1 MIHVE
6 LASKAYDVVIASGA
20 RHEVGER
27 LATIWQPR
35 QVMIVTDEHVGPLY
49 LADVSATLAQHGFTV
64 HTTTVPASET
74 SKSLQMVEQI
84 VGKMAE
90 DGFTRQ
96 DAIVA
101 LGGGV
106 VGDLTGVIASLYMR
120 GIAFAQIAT
129 SLTAQVDASV
139 GGKTAVNM
147 ATVKNIMGSFYQPDM
162 VLIDPDFLQTL
173 SDRDLVEG
181 YAEVVKTS
189 ALAGG
194 DFWRLTGE
202 IKTVDVIRERAE
214 VLITKSVSYKRDIV
228 VADEKEGG
236 VRKYLNFG
244 HTLGHAIEL
253 MAHGELRHGEAVAV
267 GMVAISER
275 FENAGITGSGI
286 TALLRDRLVPVG
298 LPVTSP
304 LIGQAAFYD
313 HLKNDKKNAAGM
325 LQLVAISVPGQ
336 PTIVQK
342 ALADM
347 PAFVESR

>member
-1 MIHVE
+1 
-6 LASKAYDVVIASGA
+6 
-20 RHEVGER
+20 
-27 LATIWQPR
+27 
-35 QVMIVTDEHVGPLY
+35 
-49 LADVSATLAQHGFTV
+49 
-64 HTTTVPASET
+64 
-74 SKSLQMVEQI
+74 MVEQI
-84 VGKMAE
+84 VGEMAAY
-90 DGFTRQ
+90 GFTRQ

-189 ALAGG
+189 VLAGG
-194 DFWRLTGE
+194 DFWRLTGD
-202 IKTVDVIRERAE
+202 IKTVAAIRERAE
-214 VLITKSVSYKRDIV
+214 TLITKSVLYKRDIV

-253 MAHGELRHGEAVAV
+253 MAHGELRHGEAVAI

-275 FENAGITGSGI
+275 FEKAGITESGI
-286 TALLRDRLVPVG
+286 TALLRDRLVAVG

-313 HLKNDKKNAAGM
+313 HLKNDKKNAAGT

-342 ALADM
+342 DLADM

>member
-1 MIHVE
+1 MIHVK
-6 LASKAYDVVIASGA
+6 LASESPMMWSLLVAFVIK
-20 RHEVGER
+20 GER

-35 QVMIVTDEHVGPLY
+35 QVMIVTDQNVGPLY
-49 LADVSATLAQHGFTV
+49 LADVSASLAQHGFTV
-64 HTTTVPASET
+64 HTTTVPAGET

-84 VGKMAE
+84 VGEMAAY
-90 DGFTRQ
+90 GFTRQ

-189 ALAGG
+189 VLAGG
-194 DFWRLTGE
+194 DFWRLTGD
-202 IKTVDVIRERAE
+202 IKTVAAIRERAE
-214 VLITKSVSYKRDIV
+214 TLITKSVLYNRDIV

-253 MAHGELRHGEAVAV
+253 MAHGELRHGEAVAI

-275 FENAGITGSGI
+275 FEKAGITESGI
-286 TALLRDRLVPVG
+286 TALLRDRLVAVG

-304 LIGQAAFYD
+304 LIGQVAFYD
-313 HLKNDKKNAAGM
+313 HLKNDKKNAAGT

-342 ALADM
+342 ALVDM

>member
-1 MIHVE
+1 MIHVK
-6 LASKAYDVVIASGA
+6 LASKAYDVVIASGVC
-20 RHEVGER
+20 HQVGER

-35 QVMIVTDEHVGPLY
+35 QVMIVTDQNVGPLY
-49 LADVSATLAQHGFTV
+49 LADVSASLAQHGFTV
-64 HTTTVPASET
+64 HTTTVPAGET

-84 VGKMAE
+84 VGEMAAY
-90 DGFTRQ
+90 GFTRQ

-189 ALAGG
+189 VLAGG
-194 DFWRLTGE
+194 DFWRLTGD
-202 IKTVDVIRERAE
+202 IKTVAAIRERAE
-214 VLITKSVSYKRDIV
+214 TLITKSVVYKRDIV

-253 MAHGELRHGEAVAV
+253 MAHGELRHGEAVAI

-275 FENAGITGSGI
+275 FEKAGITELGI
-286 TALLRDRLVPVG
+286 TALLRDRLVAVG

-313 HLKNDKKNAAGM
+313 HLKNDKKNAAGT

-342 ALADM
+342 ALVDM

>member
-1 MIHVE
+1 MIHVK
-6 LASKAYDVVIASGA
+6 LASKAYDVVIAIGV
-20 RHEVGER
+20 RHQVGER

-35 QVMIVTDEHVGPLY
+35 QVMIVTDQNVGPLY
-49 LADVSATLAQHGFTV
+49 LADVSASLAQHGFTV
-64 HTTTVPASET
+64 HTTTVPAGET

-84 VGKMAE
+84 VGEMAAY
-90 DGFTRQ
+90 GFTRQ

-189 ALAGG
+189 VLAGG
-194 DFWRLTGE
+194 DFWRLTGD
-202 IKTVDVIRERAE
+202 IKTVAAIRERAE
-214 VLITKSVSYKRDIV
+214 TLITKSVLYKRDIV

-253 MAHGELRHGEAVAV
+253 MAHGELRHGEAVAI

-275 FENAGITGSGI
+275 FEKAGITESGI
-286 TALLRDRLVPVG
+286 TALLRDRLVAVG

-313 HLKNDKKNAAGM
+313 HLKNDKKNAAGT

-342 ALADM
+342 ALVDM

>member
-1 MIHVE
+1 MIHVK
-6 LASKAYDVVIASGA
+6 LASKAYDVVIACGV
-20 RHEVGER
+20 RHQVGER

-35 QVMIVTDEHVGPLY
+35 QVMIVTDQNVGPLY
-49 LADVSATLAQHGFTV
+49 LADVSASLAQHGFTV
-64 HTTTVPASET
+64 HTTTVPAGET

-84 VGKMAE
+84 VGEMAAY
-90 DGFTRQ
+90 GFTRQ

-189 ALAGG
+189 VLAGG
-194 DFWRLTGE
+194 DFWRLTGD
-202 IKTVDVIRERAE
+202 IKTVGAIRERAE
-214 VLITKSVSYKRDIV
+214 TLITKSVLYKRDIV

-253 MAHGELRHGEAVAV
+253 MAHGELRHGEAVAI

-275 FENAGITGSGI
+275 FEKAGITESGI
-286 TALLRDRLVPVG
+286 TALLRDRLVAVG

-313 HLKNDKKNAAGM
+313 HLKNDKKNAAGT

-342 ALADM
+342 DLADM

>member
-1 MIHVE
+1 M
-6 LASKAYDVVIASGA
+6 
-20 RHEVGER
+20 
-27 LATIWQPR
+27 
-35 QVMIVTDEHVGPLY
+35 TDQNVGPLY
-49 LADVSATLAQHGFTV
+49 LADVSASLAQHGFTV
-64 HTTTVPASET
+64 HTTTVPAGET

-84 VGKMAE
+84 VGEMAAY
-90 DGFTRQ
+90 GFTRQ

-189 ALAGG
+189 VLAGG
-194 DFWRLTGE
+194 DFWRLTGD
-202 IKTVDVIRERAE
+202 IKTVAAIRERAE
-214 VLITKSVSYKRDIV
+214 TLITKSVVYKRDIV

-253 MAHGELRHGEAVAV
+253 MAHGELRHGEAVAI

-275 FENAGITGSGI
+275 FEKAGITESGI
-286 TALLRDRLVPVG
+286 TALLRDRLVAVG

-313 HLKNDKKNAAGM
+313 HLKNDKKNAAGT

-342 ALADM
+342 DLADM

>member
-1 MIHVE
+1 MIHVK
-6 LASKAYDVVIASGA
+6 LASKAYDVVIASGV
-20 RHEVGER
+20 RHQVGER

-35 QVMIVTDEHVGPLY
+35 QVMIVTDQNVGPLY
-49 LADVSATLAQHGFTV
+49 LADVSASLAQHGFTV
-64 HTTTVPASET
+64 HTTTVPAGET

-84 VGKMAE
+84 VGEMAAC
-90 DGFTRQ
+90 GFTRQ

-189 ALAGG
+189 VLAGG
-194 DFWRLTGE
+194 DFWRLTGD
-202 IKTVDVIRERAE
+202 IKTVAAIRERAE
-214 VLITKSVSYKRDIV
+214 TLITKSVLYKRDIV

-253 MAHGELRHGEAVAV
+253 MAHGELRHGEAVAI

-275 FENAGITGSGI
+275 FEKAGITESGI
-286 TALLRDRLVPVG
+286 TALLRDRLVAVG

-304 LIGQAAFYD
+304 LIGQVAFYD
-313 HLKNDKKNAAGM
+313 HLKNDKKNAAGT

-342 ALADM
+342 DLADM

>member
-1 MIHVE
+1 
-6 LASKAYDVVIASGA
+6 
-20 RHEVGER
+20 
-27 LATIWQPR
+27 
-35 QVMIVTDEHVGPLY
+35 
-49 LADVSATLAQHGFTV
+49 
-64 HTTTVPASET
+64 
-74 SKSLQMVEQI
+74 MVEQI
-84 VGKMAE
+84 VGEMAAY
-90 DGFTRQ
+90 GFTRQ

-189 ALAGG
+189 VLAGG
-194 DFWRLTGE
+194 DFWRLTGD
-202 IKTVDVIRERAE
+202 IKTVAAIRERAE
-214 VLITKSVSYKRDIV
+214 TLITKSVLYKRDIV

-253 MAHGELRHGEAVAV
+253 MAHGELRHGEAVAI

-275 FENAGITGSGI
+275 FEKAGITESGI
-286 TALLRDRLVPVG
+286 TALLRDRLVAVG

-313 HLKNDKKNAAGM
+313 HLKNDKKNAAGT

-342 ALADM
+342 ALVDM